1 MKIKEETKII
11 EQKIITYVADDGTE
25 FRTESECKDY
35 EVKQFSKYL
44 IEAAEK
50 LRIPE
55 LDEYLPLSNDG
66 LMNENNT
73 FRWYK
78 LNNETDFE
86 IVNKAYGNSLNTP
99 ESYPEV
105 MCVETVGDEAYMDY
119 AYNYNMETCKKITEN
134 FWKELGVKVTFENI
148 AQNDDSIWKWRI

>member
-11 EQKIITYVADDGTE
+11 EQKVISYVADDGTE

-35 EVKQFSKYL
+35 EVKQFSKNL

-50 LRIPE
+50 LRIKE
-55 LDEYLPLSNDG
+55 LDEHLPLSNDG

-78 LNNETDFE
+78 LNNEADFE
-86 IVNKAYGNSLNTP
+86 TVNKAYGNSLNVP
-99 ESYPEV
+99 ESYPEI
-105 MCVETVGDEAYMDY
+105 MCVETVGYEAYMDD
-119 AYNYNMETCKKITEN
+119 AYNYNMETCKKITES
-134 FWKELGVKVTFENI
+134 FWKELGVKVTFEDI
-148 AQNDDSIWKWRI
+148 PKEWRF